1 MPFCP
6 NLLSGTPIL
15 FKLTFRETRRRRSD
29 SMRKINF
36 ENHFT
41 VDRNS
46 SEPVYQQLVE
56 AVLYATKTGLMDRG
70 DRLPS
75 INELSRLYAVSRST
89 IEKSYN
95 NLRDM
100 GILASQHGKSY
111 YINRLDP
118 APELK
123 VLVLFNQLN
132 EYTKVVYDA
141 LTARIGQKAEI
152 DFQIYH
158 NSAAHFRAIV
168 RRKHAS
174 CSHIMVIPHFLDDP
188 EGGSQV
194 LDRMPKDKLIVL
206 DKEVPGLS
214 GCFGTVYGH
223 FSTDIDQ
230 AIQELSPG
238 LRKYQCVN
246 LIFPAHTSYPGTLPE
261 AFTRAC
267 SKRNLVCRV
276 SADLTKDMVRDGEA
290 FIVVSDAQLMFLVR
304 EIINSSDL
312 VAGRHV
318 GIVSYQDNDAKKAM
332 LNGITTISSDLK
344 AMGKSA
350 ADMILTGVGRH
361 VANPFSVI
369 QRRSL

>member
-1 MPFCP
+1 
-6 NLLSGTPIL
+6 
-15 FKLTFRETRRRRSD
+15 
-29 SMRKINF
+29 MRKINF

-41 VDRNS
+41 VDRDS
-46 SEPVYQQLVE
+46 SEPFYQQLVE

-132 EYTKVVYDA
+132 EYSKAVYDA
-141 LTARIGQKAEI
+141 LTERIGQKAEI
-152 DFQIYH
+152 DFHIYH
-158 NSAAHFRAIV
+158 NSAAHFRTLL
-168 RRKHAS
+168 RRKHS
-174 CSHIMVIPHFLDDP
+174 SYSHIVVIPHFLDDP
-188 EGGSQV
+188 ESGYQTIER
-194 LDRMPKDKLIVL
+194 LPKEKLIIL
-206 DKEVPGLS
+206 DKEVPGLT
-214 GCFGTVYGH
+214 GCFGTVFEH
-223 FSTDIDQ
+223 FSRDIDQ
-230 AIQELSPG
+230 AIQELAPG
-238 LRKYQCVN
+238 LRKYQCIN
-246 LIFPAHTSYPGTLPE
+246 LIFPTHTYYPGTLPD
-261 AFTRAC
+261 AFARAC
-267 SKRNLVCRV
+267 TKRNLICRV
-276 SADLTKDMVRDGEA
+276 STDLTKAMVREGEA
-290 FIVVSDAQLMFLVR
+290 FFVLSDEHLMFLVR
-304 EIINSSDL
+304 EIINSTDL
-312 VAGRHV
+312 VSGRHV

-332 LNGITTISSDLK
+332 LNDITTISSDLK

-350 ADMILTGVGRH
+350 ADMILTGVSRH
-361 VANPFSVI
+361 IANPFSVI